1 VQPLSSVKSDN
12 KAPRPLSLRIH
23 SAIRWLHTYISLI
36 TLLIV
41 LFFSITGFTLN
52 HAEWSSGGL
61 TQKEVTGSVN
71 VKWLDIAAPDKL
83 NIAEKLRQDHSL
95 RGHVDE
101 IRIDDRECTVM
112 FKAPGY
118 AADAFIDVKTGTYQM
133 TIAEEGKLAVMN
145 DLHKGRHSG
154 KLWGVLIDASAIL
167 LTVISLSGLGLLFFL
182 KRIRTGGLIVVA
194 AGAVVL
200 GIAVFLTLR

>member
-1 VQPLSSVKSDN
+1 MSSVKSAN
-12 KAPRPLSLRIH
+12 KAPRPLNLRIH
-23 SAIRWLHTYISLI
+23 SAIRWLHTYISLV

-61 TQKEVTGSVN
+61 TQKEVTGTID
-71 VKWLDIAAPDKL
+71 VKWLNITAPDKL
-83 NIAEKLRQDHSL
+83 NIAEKLREDHSL

-101 IRIDDRECTVM
+101 LRIDDRECTVM

-118 AADAFIDVKTGTYQM
+118 AADAFIDVKTGQYQM
-133 TIAEEGKLAVMN
+133 TIVEEGKLAVMN

-182 KRIRTGGLIVVA
+182 KRIRTGGLLVVA
-194 AGAVVL
+194 AGAL
-200 GIAVFLTLR
+200 LLIAAVAITLR

>member
-1 VQPLSSVKSDN
+1 MSSVKSDN
-12 KAPRPLSLRIH
+12 RAPRPLSLRIH
-23 SAIRWLHTYISLI
+23 SAIRWLHTYISLV
-36 TLLIV
+36 TLLVV

-52 HAEWSSGGL
+52 HAEWSSGGVI
-61 TQKEVTGSVN
+61 QKDVTGTLD
-71 VKWLDIAAPDKL
+71 VKWLNITSPDKL

-101 IRIDDRECTVM
+101 LRIDDRECTIM

-118 AADAFIDVKTGTYQM
+118 AADAFIDVKTGEYQM
-133 TIAEEGKLAVMN
+133 TILEEGKLAVMN

-167 LTVISLSGLGLLFFL
+167 LTIISLSGLGLLFFL
-182 KRIRTGGLIVVA
+182 KRIRTGGLVVVA
-194 AGAVVL
+194 AGAL
-200 GIAVFLTLR
+200 LLIAAVAITLR

>member
-12 KAPRPLSLRIH
+12 KAPRPLNLRIH
-23 SAIRWLHTYISLI
+23 TAIRWLHTYISLV

-61 TQKEVTGSVN
+61 TQKEVTGTID
-71 VKWLDIAAPDKL
+71 VKWLNITAPDKL
-83 NIAEKLRQDHSL
+83 NIAEKLREDHSL

-101 IRIDDRECTVM
+101 LRIDDRECTVM

-118 AADAFIDVKTGTYQM
+118 AADAFIDVKTGQYQM
-133 TIAEEGKLAVMN
+133 TILEEGKLAVMN
-145 DLHKGRHSG
+145 DLHKGRYTG
-154 KLWGVLIDASAIL
+154 KVWDILIDAAAIL
-167 LTVISLSGLGLLFFL
+167 LTTISLTGLGLLFFL
-182 KRIRTGGLIVVA
+182 KRIRTGGLLVVA
-194 AGAVVL
+194 AGALLLIAAVV
-200 GIAVFLTLR
+200 ITLR

>member
-1 VQPLSSVKSDN
+1 MSSVKSV
-12 KAPRPLSLRIH
+12 KAPRPLNLRIH
-23 SAIRWLHTYISLI
+23 SAIRWIHTYISLV

-41 LFFSITGFTLN
+41 LFFSITGLTLN
-52 HAEWSSGGL
+52 HTEWSSGGVVEK
-61 TQKEVTGSVN
+61 QVTGSMD
-71 VKWLDIAAPDKL
+71 VKWLDSTAPDKL

-118 AADAFIDVKTGTYQM
+118 AADAFIDVKTGSYQM

>member
-1 VQPLSSVKSDN
+1 MSSVKSD

-23 SAIRWLHTYISLI
+23 STIRWLHTYISLV

-52 HAEWSSGGL
+52 HAEWSSGAL
-61 TQKEVTGSVN
+61 TQKEVSGSID
-71 VKWLDIAAPDKL
+71 VKWLNITAPDKL
-83 NIAEKLRQDHSL
+83 NIAEKLREDHSL

-101 IRIDDRECTVM
+101 LRIDDRECTVM

-118 AADAFIDVKTGTYQM
+118 AADAFIDVKTGQYQM
-133 TIAEEGKLAVMN
+133 TIVEEGKLAVMN

-167 LTVISLSGLGLLFFL
+167 LTIISLSGLGLLFFL
-182 KRIRTGGLIVVA
+182 KRIRTGGLLVVA
-194 AGAVVL
+194 AGALIL
-200 GIAVFLTLR
+200 GVTVYITLR

>member
-1 VQPLSSVKSDN
+1 M
-12 KAPRPLSLRIH
+12 
-23 SAIRWLHTYISLI
+23 
-36 TLLIV
+36 IV
-41 LFFSITGFTLN
+41 LFFSITGLTLN
-52 HAEWSSGGL
+52 HAEWSSSGVVEK
-61 TQKEVTGSVN
+61 QVTGSMD
-71 VKWLDIAAPDKL
+71 VKWLDSAAPDKL

-101 IRIDDRECTVM
+101 LRVDDRECTVM

-118 AADAFIDVKTGTYQM
+118 AADAFIDVKTGQYQM

-154 KLWGVLIDASAIL
+154 KLWGVIIDASAIL

-182 KRIRTGGLIVVA
+182 KRIRTGGLVVVA
-194 AGAVVL
+194 AGAVALIV
-200 GIAVFLTLR
+200 AVVVTLR

>member
-1 VQPLSSVKSDN
+1 MSSVKSV
-12 KAPRPLSLRIH
+12 KAPRPLNLRIH
-23 SAIRWLHTYISLI
+23 SAIRWIHTYISLV

-41 LFFSITGFTLN
+41 LFFSITGLTLN
-52 HAEWSSGGL
+52 HTEWSSGGVVEK
-61 TQKEVTGSVN
+61 QVTGSMD
-71 VKWLDIAAPDKL
+71 VKWLDSTAPDKL

-118 AADAFIDVKTGTYQM
+118 AADAFIDVKTGSYQM

-167 LTVISLSGLGLLFFL
+167 LTIISLSGLGLLFFL

>member
-1 VQPLSSVKSDN
+1 LSSAKSAE
-12 KAPRPLSLRIH
+12 KAPRPLNLRIH
-23 SAIRWLHTYISLI
+23 SAIRWLHTYISLV
-36 TLLIV
+36 TLLVV
-41 LFFSITGFTLN
+41 LFFSITGLTLN
-52 HAEWSSGGL
+52 HAEWSSGGVI
-61 TQKEVTGSVN
+61 QKDVTGTVD
-71 VKWLDIAAPDKL
+71 VKWLNITSPDKL

-101 IRIDDRECTVM
+101 VRIDERECTVM

-118 AADAFIDVKTGTYQM
+118 AADAFIDVKTGQYQM
-133 TIAEEGKLAVMN
+133 TIVEEGKLAVMN

-167 LTVISLSGLGLLFFL
+167 LSIISLSGLGLLFFL

-194 AGAVVL
+194 VGAL
-200 GIAVFLTLR
+200 LLIATVAITLR

>member
-1 VQPLSSVKSDN
+1 MNSVKSAN
-12 KAPRPLSLRIH
+12 IAPRPLNLRVH
-23 SAIRWLHTYISLI
+23 SAIRWMHTYISLI

-41 LFFSITGFTLN
+41 LFFSVTGLTLN
-52 HAEWSSGGL
+52 HTEWSSGGVG
-61 TQKEVTGSVN
+61 QRDVAGN
-71 VKWLDIAAPDKL
+71 VDIKWLNPAAPDKL

-118 AADAFIDVKTGTYQM
+118 AADAFINVKTGQYQM

-154 KLWGVLIDASAIL
+154 KLWGILIDASAVL
-167 LTVISLSGLGLLFFL
+167 LTVTSITGLGLLFFL
-182 KRIRTGGLIVVA
+182 KRIRTGGLVVVA
-194 AGAVVL
+194 AGAVFMIVMV
-200 GIAVFLTLR
+200 ILTLR

>member
-1 VQPLSSVKSDN
+1 MSSVKSAN
-12 KAPRPLSLRIH
+12 KAPRPLNLRIH
-23 SAIRWLHTYISLI
+23 SAIRWLHTYISLV
-36 TLLIV
+36 TLLVV
-41 LFFSITGFTLN
+41 LFFSITGLTLN
-52 HAEWSSGGL
+52 HAEWSSGGVI
-61 TQKEVTGSVN
+61 QKDVTGTVD
-71 VKWLDIAAPDKL
+71 VKWLDTAAPDKL

-101 IRIDDRECTVM
+101 VRIDERECTVM

-118 AADAFIDVKTGTYQM
+118 AADAFIDVKTGQYQM
-133 TIAEEGKLAVMN
+133 TIVEEGNLAVMN

-167 LTVISLSGLGLLFFL
+167 LSIISLSGLGLLFFL

-194 AGAVVL
+194 VGAL
-200 GIAVFLTLR
+200 LLIAAVAITLR

>member
-1 VQPLSSVKSDN
+1 MSSVKSAN

-23 SAIRWLHTYISLI
+23 SVIRWLHTYISLV

-61 TQKEVTGSVN
+61 TQKEVTGTID
-71 VKWLDIAAPDKL
+71 VKWLNITAPDKL
-83 NIAEKLRQDHSL
+83 NIAEKLRADHSL

-101 IRIDDRECTVM
+101 LRIDDRECTVM

-118 AADAFIDVKTGTYQM
+118 AADAFIDVKTGHYQM
-133 TIAEEGKLAVMN
+133 TILEEGKLAVMN
-145 DLHKGRHSG
+145 DLHKGRYSG
-154 KLWGVLIDASAIL
+154 KAWGILIDAAAIL
-167 LTVISLSGLGLLFFL
+167 LTAISLSGLGLLFFL
-182 KRIRTGGLIVVA
+182 KRIRTGGLLVVA
-194 AGAVVL
+194 AGALLL
-200 GIAVFLTLR
+200 GVAVYITLR